1 MWEQFQGQ
9 YLPVQP
15 RFVLQSHELRSEAA
29 SGHTSITA
37 QVLVDG
43 QPRTITGV
51 GNGPISS
58 FVAAVASGLGVEVDV
73 LDYAEHSMG
82 HTSEANAVS
91 YVETSGPD
99 GRVLWGVG
107 VDPNTV
113 AASLRA
119 VLSAVERHT
128 R

>member
-1 MWEQFQGQ
+1 
-9 YLPVQP
+9 Y
-15 RFVLQSHELRSEAA
+15 VLESHELRSD
-29 SGHTSITA
+29 STTGSTSITG
-37 QVLVDG
+37 QLVVDG
-43 QPRTITGV
+43 VHRTITGE

-58 FVAAVASGLGVEVDV
+58 FVDAVASGAGIEVDV

-82 HTSEANAVS
+82 HTSQATAVS

-119 VLSAVERHT
+119 VLSAVE
-128 R
+128 

>member
-1 MWEQFQGQ
+1 
-9 YLPVQP
+9 
-15 RFVLQSHELRSEAA
+15 
-29 SGHTSITA
+29 
-37 QVLVDG
+37 
-43 QPRTITGV
+43 
-51 GNGPISS
+51 
-58 FVAAVASGLGVEVDV
+58 
-73 LDYAEHSMG
+73 MG

-119 VLSAVERHT
+119 VLSAVERHS